1 MNRLFLVVLALPLS
15 GAPALSQ
22 STTTVPPAPSAPAA
36 QMPPASG
43 VTPVPMPS
51 GSTATMPSGTTA
63 TMPAAIAPSTAMPG
77 GAAGS
82 NSFTENQAR
91 SRLEANGYSGVA
103 GLMKDQE
110 GIWRG
115 TAMKNGATV
124 QVSLDYKGDIASR

>member
-1 MNRLFLVVLALPLS
+1 MNRLFLVALALPLS

-22 STTTVPPAPSAPAA
+22 STTTVPPAPPAAAA
-36 QMPPASG
+36 QMPPASS

-51 GSTATMPSGTTA
+51 ASTA

-103 GLMKDQE
+103 GLMKDQD